1 MLRSGRKNEFSL
13 GRSPLRR
20 RAELWPEQLRHLAFV
35 REAVQPSLAE
45 DLFTVDRHLEHPVAA
60 GLQLNATEH
69 GRPAIQD
76 FLRQAHGLVEI
87 VSRDAELDRDLRFA
101 CHLWALTCSYT
112 PYISLRGAIPP

>member
-1 MLRSGRKNEFSL
+1 MLRSGRKNEFSP
-13 GRSPLRR
+13 GRPPLRR
-20 RAELWPEQLRHLAFV
+20 RPEFWSQQLHHLAFV
-35 REAVQPSLAE
+35 REAVKPSLAE
-45 DLFTVDRHLEHPVAA
+45 DLLPVDRHLEHPVAA

-101 CHLWALTCSYT
+101 CHL
-112 PYISLRGAIPP
+112 

>member
-1 MLRSGRKNEFSL
+1 
-13 GRSPLRR
+13 
-20 RAELWPEQLRHLAFV
+20 
-35 REAVQPSLAE
+35 
-45 DLFTVDRHLEHPVAA
+45 VAA

-101 CHLWALTCSYT
+101 CHL
-112 PYISLRGAIPP
+112 